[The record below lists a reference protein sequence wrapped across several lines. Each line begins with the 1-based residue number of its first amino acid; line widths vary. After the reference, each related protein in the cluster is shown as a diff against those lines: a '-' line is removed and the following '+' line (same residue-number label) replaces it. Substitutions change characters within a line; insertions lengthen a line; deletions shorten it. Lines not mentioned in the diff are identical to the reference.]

1 MISAEKRCGI
11 NMFSVNTV
19 RCYDAIITGY
29 NINKNSGAE
38 STIEVLLT
46 MQLVTKYPSVKATM
60 DRYKL

>member
-1 MISAEKRCGI
+1 MISAENRCGI
-11 NMFSVNTV
+11 NMFPVGTD
-19 RCYDAIITGY
+19 RCYDAINTG
-29 NINKNSGAE
+29 NSINKNSGAE